1 MTGAEQQKLVSA
13 RAARGAAGVDTYDPD
28 VIRHRKQRNA
38 QKIKDRFITAFV
50 GFFALVWVF
59 PIIWTL
65 WSSLRPFSEI
75 QAGGVF
81 SPPKQLGFQNY
92 EAAIGRMDLPTYFW
106 NTALIT
112 IPSVFLILLLGSIMA
127 FVVTRY
133 SFKFNVAMLLLFT
146 AGNLLPAQLVF
157 IPVFKMYLWIGD
169 IVGDRRFLYDSPLG
183 VILIHVAFQMGFAVF
198 VLSSYM
204 KTIPK
209 EISESALVDGASVF
223 THFFRVIL
231 PLLRPPL
238 ASLGVLMTT
247 WIYNDFFWA
256 LVLMSTD
263 NKRPITSAL
272 GRLTGEFSTD
282 YNLLAAG
289 AMIAAIPTL
298 IVFFVL
304 RRQFVSGLTLGS
316 TKG

>member
-1 MTGAEQQKLVSA
+1 MQ
-13 RAARGAAGVDTYDPD
+13 
-28 VIRHRKQRNA
+28 
-38 QKIKDRFITAFV
+38 
-50 GFFALVWVF
+50 
-59 PIIWTL
+59 
-65 WSSLRPFSEI
+65 
-75 QAGGVF
+75 
-81 SPPKQLGFQNY
+81 
-92 EAAIGRMDLPTYFW
+92 LPTYFY
-106 NTALIT
+106 NTAVIT
-112 IPSVFLILLLGSIMA
+112 IPAVFLTLLFGSLIA

-157 IPVFKMYLWIGD
+157 IPVFKMYLALGD
-169 IVGDRRFLYDSPLG
+169 LVGDRRFLYDNHWG
-183 VILIHVAFQMGFAVF
+183 VVLIHVAFQMGFATF

-209 EISESALVDGASVF
+209 EISESAMVDGANVF
-223 THFFRVIL
+223 THYFRVML

-238 ASLGVLMTT
+238 ASLAVLMTT

-263 NKRPITSAL
+263 SKRPITSAL
-272 GRLTGEFSTD
+272 GRLQGEFVTD

-298 IVFFVL
+298 IVFFVM
-304 RRQFVSGLTLGS
+304 RKQFVSGLTVGA

>member
-1 MTGAEQQKLVSA
+1 MPVVEEK
-13 RAARGAAGVDTYDPD
+13 Y
-28 VIRHRKQRNA
+28 RNK
-38 QKIKDRFITAFV
+38 QKIKDRFISIFI
-50 GFFALVWVF
+50 GFFAIVWLF
-59 PIIWTL
+59 PIAWTI
-65 WSSLRPFSEI
+65 WSSFRPYSDVRVYGTFSW
-75 QAGGVF
+75 
-81 SPPKQLGFQNY
+81 PKRLSFDNY
-92 EAAIGRMDLPTYFW
+92 FDAIARMDLPTYLTNSF
-106 NTALIT
+106 LIT
-112 IPSVFLILLLGSIMA
+112 APAVFLTLFLGSLIA
-127 FVVTRY
+127 FVVSRY
-133 SFKFNVAMLLLFT
+133 SFKFNVGMLLLFT

-157 IPVFKMYLWIGD
+157 IPVFKMYLEIGD
-169 IVGDRRFLYDSPLG
+169 LVGNRSFLYNSQWG
-183 VILIHVAFQMGFAVF
+183 VVLIHVAFQMGFATF

-223 THFFRVIL
+223 QHYFKVML

-238 ASLGVLMTT
+238 ASLAVLMTT

-256 LVLMSTD
+256 LVLMKDD

-272 GRLTGEFSTD
+272 GRLTGEWVTD

-298 IVFFVL
+298 IVFLIL
-304 RRQFVSGLTLGS
+304 RKQFVSGLTLGS

>member
-1 MTGAEQQKLVSA
+1 MSVNQEVLQEQGKKK
-13 RAARGAAGVDTYDPD
+13 
-28 VIRHRKQRNA
+28 KQLYA
-38 QKIKDRFITAFV
+38 QDIKDRAISIFI
-50 GFFALVWVF
+50 GIFAIAWIF
-59 PIIWTL
+59 PIVWTL
-65 WSSLRPFSEI
+65 WSSLRPYKEI
-75 QAGGVF
+75 RQGGVF
-81 SPPKQLGFQNY
+81 SPPQELGFFNY
-92 EAAIGRMDLPTYFW
+92 AEAIDRMQLPTYFW
-106 NTALIT
+106 NTVVIT
-112 IPSVFLILLLGSIMA
+112 LPAVFLILLFGSLIA

-133 SFKFNVAMLLLFT
+133 SFRFNVAMLLLFT

-157 IPVFKMYLWIGD
+157 IPVFKMYLGLGD
-169 IVGDRRFLYDSPLG
+169 LVGDRRFLYDSPLG
-183 VILIHVAFQMGFAVF
+183 VILIHVAFQMGFATF

-209 EISESALVDGASVF
+209 EISESAMVDGASVF
-223 THFFRVIL
+223 THYFKVIL

-263 NKRPITSAL
+263 SKRPITSAL
-272 GRLTGEFSTD
+272 GRLQGEFVTD

-298 IVFFVL
+298 LVFFIL

>member
-1 MTGAEQQKLVSA
+1 VSATENRVDKKATEKATQAEQKLKRS
-13 RAARGAAGVDTYDPD
+13 RGAQAV
-28 VIRHRKQRNA
+28 
-38 QKIKDRFITAFV
+38 KDRVISIFI
-50 GFFALVWVF
+50 GFFALAWLF
-59 PIIWTL
+59 PIIWTFY
-65 WSSLRPFSEI
+65 SSLRPYKEI
-75 QAGGVF
+75 RAGGVLSF
-81 SPPKQLGFQNY
+81 PKELNFNNY
-92 EAAIGRMDLPTYFW
+92 FEAISRMELPTYFF

-112 IPSVFLILLLGSIMA
+112 LPAVFLILLLGSLMA

-133 SFKFNVAMLLLFT
+133 SFKANVALLLLFT
-146 AGNLLPAQLVF
+146 AGNLLPPQLVF
-157 IPVFKMYLWIGD
+157 IPVFKMYLAIGD
-169 IVGDRRFLYDSPLG
+169 LVGDRRFLYDSPFG
-183 VILIHVAFQMGFAVF
+183 VILIHVAFQMGFATF

-223 THFFRVIL
+223 THFFRVML

-263 NKRPITSAL
+263 SKRPITSAL
-272 GRLTGEFSTD
+272 GRLTGEFVTD

-289 AMIAAIPTL
+289 AMIAALPTL

-304 RRQFVSGLTLGS
+304 RKQFISGLTLGS

>member
-1 MTGAEQQKLVSA
+1 MTTTNNLPKKKKKL
-13 RAARGAAGVDTYDPD
+13 Y
-28 VIRHRKQRNA
+28 A
-38 QKIKDRFITAFV
+38 QDIKDRLISLFI
-50 GFFALVWVF
+50 GIFAILWIF
-59 PIIWTL
+59 PILWTL
-65 WSSLRPFSEI
+65 WSSLRPYKEI
-75 QAGGVF
+75 RAGGVF
-81 SPPKQLGFQNY
+81 SPPQELGLFNY
-92 EAAIGRMDLPTYFW
+92 TDAISKMELPTYFY
-106 NTALIT
+106 NTAVIT
-112 IPSVFLILLLGSIMA
+112 IPAVFLTLLFGSLIA

-157 IPVFKMYLWIGD
+157 IPVFKMYLALGD
-169 IVGDRRFLYDSPLG
+169 LVGDRRFLYDNHWG
-183 VILIHVAFQMGFAVF
+183 VVLIHVAFQMGFATF

-209 EISESALVDGASVF
+209 EISESAMVDGANVF
-223 THFFRVIL
+223 THYFRVML

-238 ASLGVLMTT
+238 ASLAVLMTT

-263 NKRPITSAL
+263 SKRPITSAL
-272 GRLTGEFSTD
+272 GRLQGEFVTD

-298 IVFFVL
+298 IVFFVM
-304 RRQFVSGLTLGS
+304 RRQFVSGLTLGA

>member
-1 MTGAEQQKLVSA
+1 MSSVTENKYEIISEKKLQK
-13 RAARGAAGVDTYDPD
+13 
-28 VIRHRKQRNA
+28 RKDA
-38 QKIKDRFITAFV
+38 QKIKDRIISVFI
-50 GFFALVWVF
+50 GLFALVWLF
-59 PIIWTL
+59 PIAWTL
-65 WSSLRPFSEI
+65 FSSLRPYKDVRANGIFS
-75 QAGGVF
+75 F
-81 SPPKQLGFQNY
+81 PNTLNFDNY
-92 EAAIGRMDLPTYFW
+92 FEAIRRMELPQYFW
-106 NTALIT
+106 NTIAIT
-112 IPSVFLILLLGSIMA
+112 IPAVFLILLLGSLMA

-133 SFKFNVAMLLLFT
+133 SFKFNVALLLLFT

-157 IPVFKMYLWIGD
+157 IPVFKMYLAIGD
-169 IVGDRRFLYDSPLG
+169 LVGDRRFLYDSPLG
-183 VILIHVAFQMGFAVF
+183 VILIHVAFQMGFATF

-209 EISESALVDGASVF
+209 EISESAQVDGASVF
-223 THFFRVIL
+223 THYFRVML

-263 NKRPITSAL
+263 SKRPITSAL
-272 GRLTGEFSTD
+272 GRLQGEFVTD

-298 IVFFVL
+298 LVFFVL
-304 RRQFVSGLTLGS
+304 RKQFVSGLTLGS

>member
-1 MTGAEQQKLVSA
+1 MTTLVKDQKTKNS
-13 RAARGAAGVDTYDPD
+13 
-28 VIRHRKQRNA
+28 
-38 QKIKDRFITAFV
+38 QKIKDRFISAFI
-50 GFFALVWVF
+50 GLFALVWLF
-59 PIIWTL
+59 PIAWTL
-65 WSSLRPFSEI
+65 FSSLRPYKDI
-75 QAGGVF
+75 RANGVLSWPRELNF
-81 SPPKQLGFQNY
+81 DNY
-92 EAAIGRMDLPTYFW
+92 IEAIERMELPRYFY
-106 NTALIT
+106 NTAIIT
-112 IPSVFLILLLGSIMA
+112 LPAVFLTLFFGSLMA

-146 AGNLLPAQLVF
+146 AGNMLPAQLVF
-157 IPVFKMYLWIGD
+157 IPVFKMYLALGD
-169 IVGDRRFLYDSPLG
+169 LVGDRRLLYDNPWG
-183 VILIHVAFQMGFAVF
+183 IVLIHVAFQMGFATF

-209 EISESALVDGASVF
+209 EISESAQVDGASVF
-223 THFFRVIL
+223 THFFKVML

-256 LVLMSTD
+256 LVLMSSD

-272 GRLTGEFSTD
+272 GRLQGEFVTD

-298 IVFFVL
+298 LVFFIL
-304 RRQFVSGLTLGS
+304 RKQFVSGLTLGA

>member
-1 MTGAEQQKLVSA
+1 MSVTEVNQSAQERKL
-13 RAARGAAGVDTYDPD
+13 T
-28 VIRHRKQRNA
+28 RHKNS
-38 QKIKDRFITAFV
+38 QKIKDRIITIFI
-50 GFFALVWVF
+50 GIFAIAWLF
-59 PIIWTL
+59 PIAWTFY
-65 WSSLRPFSEI
+65 SSLRPYKEI
-75 QAGGVF
+75 RAGGVLSF
-81 SPPKQLGFQNY
+81 PKELNLDNY
-92 EAAIGRMDLPTYFW
+92 VNAISRMELPTYFT
-106 NTALIT
+106 NTVLIT
-112 IPSVFLILLLGSIMA
+112 LPAVFLILLLGSLMA

-133 SFKFNVAMLLLFT
+133 SFKANVALLLLFT
-146 AGNLLPAQLVF
+146 AGNLLPPQLVF
-157 IPVFKMYLWIGD
+157 IPVFKMYLALGD
-169 IVGDRRFLYDSPLG
+169 LVGDRRFLYDSPLG
-183 VILIHVAFQMGFAVF
+183 VILIHVAFQMGFATF

-223 THFFRVIL
+223 THYFRVML

-263 NKRPITSAL
+263 SKRPITSAL
-272 GRLTGEFSTD
+272 GRLQGEFVTD

-298 IVFFVL
+298 VVFFVL
-304 RRQFVSGLTLGS
+304 RKQFVSGLTLGS